1 MTDIYGIPKSTGPLC
16 IHRVH
21 GILKQLRGWHDDLHP
36 TMRLQEHGTPRPVLS
51 LHLAYNQCIVQT
63 TRPVLLYLF
72 KSRFQLGGSAR
83 QDADTQPPKQNFS
96 SITLALAE
104 SCVNAA
110 QATSRIAE
118 GLFLDGSLATF
129 GYWDAHHFFSAALI
143 LVISAVMKPGIA
155 TSDALETLLSIL
167 RAMKKDGNIPAVDFC
182 ERLSHIQSRVAS
194 LVAGGEGFRSSSFST
209 AGDTDDGGPVAGQTR
224 NTLEGP
230 QPIDMAWGQSATM
243 SYASVDILG
252 NPLIE
257 SFLDEHRGPWPESL
271 FSEDG
276 PLKEFASAFEEP
288 FLFHV

>member
-1 MTDIYGIPKSTGPLC
+1 
-16 IHRVH
+16 
-21 GILKQLRGWHDDLHP
+21 
-36 TMRLQEHGTPRPVLS
+36 MRLKEHGTPRPVLS

-72 KSRFQLGGSAR
+72 KARFQLGGNSR
-83 QDADTQPPKQNFS
+83 QPADDDASQQPKQNFS

-143 LVISAVMKPGIA
+143 LVVSAVMKPGVA

-167 RAMKKDGNIPAVDFC
+167 RTMKKDGNIPAVDFC

-194 LVAGGEGFRSSSFST
+194 LVAGAEGFWSSTIST
-209 AGDTDDGGPVAGQTR
+209 AGETGNVPAAGGHPNAAVEGFQPF
-224 NTLEGP
+224 NMTL
-230 QPIDMAWGQSATM
+230 GQSDTIG
-243 SYASVDILG
+243 YGSVDILG

-257 SFLDEHRGPWPESL
+257 SFLDEHRGQWPESL
-271 FSEDG
+271 FSDDG
-276 PLKEFASAFEEP
+276 PLKEFTSAFEEP